1 MTLSQAREAID
12 RIDRELVNLTVQRL
26 GMVDEISDYKVIHN
40 LPVHDPAREDQVI
53 SRIISVCEE
62 GFREDIAAL
71 YLCLFEISRKRH
83 EHRRGGPWGG
93 NPIRSAVFQY
103 PSECDQHTGIQ
114 PR

>member
-71 YLCLFEISRKRH
+71 YLCLFEISRKRQ
-83 EHRRGGPWGG
+83 ERRQVGETAPR
-93 NPIRSAVFQY
+93 I
-103 PSECDQHTGIQ
+103 DQAGE
-114 PR
+114 